1 MRSIINKL
9 NELFKGDSY
18 FLDEKGE
25 VIKEKIKTSAI
36 NMDDHLLSIIT
47 SDEEL
52 KSTFFVEKNNFL
64 IFDKV
69 KFSWVISNSAFLP
82 NSYTS
87 YKNKIGLSDSSGDFL
102 KSK

>member
-52 KSTFFVEKNNFL
+52 KSTFFVEKNN
-64 IFDKV
+64 
-69 KFSWVISNSAFLP
+69 
-82 NSYTS
+82 
-87 YKNKIGLSDSSGDFL
+87 
-102 KSK
+102 